1 MREPL
6 TGPGEGRKSAL
17 GLQVPANLVRAE
29 IVHYDFAA
37 EAPVRCRFAKR
48 TT

>member
-1 MREPL
+1 MPVTNL
-6 TGPGEGRKSAL
+6 GTLFVAGPSAV
-17 GLQVPANLVRAE
+17 QVPANLVRAE

-37 EAPVRCRFAKR
+37 DAPVRCRFAKR